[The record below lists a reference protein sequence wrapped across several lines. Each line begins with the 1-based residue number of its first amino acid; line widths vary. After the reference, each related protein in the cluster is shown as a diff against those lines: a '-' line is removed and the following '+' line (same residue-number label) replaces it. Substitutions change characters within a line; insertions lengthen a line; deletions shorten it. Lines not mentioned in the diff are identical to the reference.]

1 MKKLIL
7 LLLLATSVYNLSFS
21 QLSYGFSFGGNIS
34 SLKGDAVRSL
44 NNAFDLTNG
53 YVDQHANTGISARA
67 FADIPVTEKF
77 GVEPGL
83 SFNQRGYSIRGDL
96 SSTFLKFL
104 NTNISAS
111 VNSNYIGLD
120 ALAKFKPAEGL
131 SIKVGPQVSF
141 LTNSNVKF
149 KTSVLGFSLL
159 NKEIEITNNMN
170 KVDAGITGALAY
182 EFGKGVS
189 VSGFYTHGLSPVDK
203 NSNFK
208 AYNRTVGL
216 TLGFS
221 F

>member
-7 LLLLATSVYNLSFS
+7 LLFISISVCDLSYS
-21 QLSYGFSFGGNIS
+21 QLSYGFSLGGNIS

-53 YVDQHANTGISARA
+53 YVDQHSNTGISARA
-67 FADIPVTEKF
+67 FVDIPLTEKF
-77 GVEPGL
+77 SVEPGL

-104 NTNISAS
+104 NTNISLSA
-111 VNSNYIGLD
+111 NSNYVGLD
-120 ALAKFKPAEGL
+120 ALAKFKPAEGF

-149 KTSVLGFSLL
+149 KTSVLGFSLV
-159 NKEIEITNNMN
+159 NEEIEITNSMN

-182 EFGKGVS
+182 EFTNGVS

-203 NSNFK
+203 NSDFK
-208 AYNRTVGL
+208 AFNRTAGI